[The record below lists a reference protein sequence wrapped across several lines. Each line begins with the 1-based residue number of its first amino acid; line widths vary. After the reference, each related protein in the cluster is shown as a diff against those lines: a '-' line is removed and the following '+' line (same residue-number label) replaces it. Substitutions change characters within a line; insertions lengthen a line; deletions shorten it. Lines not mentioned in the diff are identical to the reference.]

1 MNKEKIG
8 YQNINETQNVL
19 WDKKLREFGARWVQS
34 DEFWLFGTLTFFE
47 QRKGIVFEDERQR
60 QLRFLFNALDR
71 ELLPRKLTHT
81 DLKKDTK
88 LKEGYH
94 KRQDRER
101 HKAKY
106 RLERV
111 VYDELGRDRNL
122 SHAHFF
128 IKGTT
133 KNWRLKGIQEELI
146 KTTITELWQNH
157 YTRFGT
163 LEIKT
168 HNNSKRIAGYGY
180 KEEANDI
187 KRLRRSKRKDTENKT
202 ITGSFNSTCSFLLM

>member
-19 WDKKLREFGARWVQS
+19 WDKKLREFGARWVQN
-34 DEFWLFGTLTFFE
+34 DEFWLFGTLTFYE

-60 QLRFLFNALDR
+60 QLRFLFNTLDR
-71 ELLPRKLTHT
+71 NLLPRRLTHT

-94 KRQDRER
+94 KRQNRER
-101 HKAKY
+101 HKATY

-111 VYDELGRDRNL
+111 VYDELGRGRNL
-122 SHAHFF
+122 SHVHFY
-128 IKGTT
+128 IKGTKTGYQWRNIQT
-133 KNWRLKGIQEELI
+133 KLITDFIEE
-146 KTTITELWQNH
+146 EWQ
-157 YTRFGT
+157 RFGT
-163 LEIKT
+163 IKIKE
-168 HNNSKRIAGYGY
+168 HDNRERIAGYGY

>member
-19 WDKKLREFGARWVQS
+19 WDTKLREFGARWVQS
-34 DEFWLFGTLTFFE
+34 DEFWLFGTLTFYE

-71 ELLPRKLTHT
+71 NLLPRRLTHT

-94 KRQDRER
+94 KRQNRER
-101 HKAKY
+101 HKATY

-122 SHAHFF
+122 SHVHFY
-128 IKGTT
+128 IKGTKTGYKWRHIQT
-133 KNWRLKGIQEELI
+133 KLITDFIEEH
-146 KTTITELWQNH
+146 WQ
-157 YTRFGT
+157 RFGT
-163 LEIKT
+163 LEIKE
-168 HNNSKRIAGYGY
+168 HDNSKRIAGYGY